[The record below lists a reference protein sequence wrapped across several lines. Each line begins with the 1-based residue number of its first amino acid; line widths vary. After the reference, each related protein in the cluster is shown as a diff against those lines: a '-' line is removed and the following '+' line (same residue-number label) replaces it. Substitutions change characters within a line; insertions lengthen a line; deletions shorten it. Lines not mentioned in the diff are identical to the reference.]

1 MTRDELVDQLLKLSS
16 EERLQAAEELW
27 DSVIEDPDG
36 LFALQK
42 RQMKE
47 IERRMKDHERDP
59 STAIPWEVVR
69 ARLLSRFG

>member
-36 LFALQK
+36 LFALSEE
-42 RQMKE
+42 QMKE
-47 IERRMKDHERDP
+47 LERRMKDHERDP